1 VSAGDDAE
9 SSDSAGSSSSSSSS
23 SSPTTDI
30 ELPGTE
36 PGGDELNSNIT
47 RRSRPTP
54 SRGKDPE
61 MYHAADTDS
70 DSGESTSSENTVLCG
85 VHFVD
90 GSDSEMSG
98 SDSESL
104 RSGGRARL
112 REVPQALVPELVR
125 HKEWKPPFVLSVK
138 KWEYSESGDVVF
150 TVQAAYTP
158 TSSWTV
164 RRTYS
169 QFSAWYSNA
178 YSFLTEIKSPWPP
191 AEFVIFYM
199 PVEAIEKVC
208 VSVWCMWCFCVCACV
223 WFNSL
228 PGNCGTCLRIVLN

>member
-1 VSAGDDAE
+1 
-9 SSDSAGSSSSSSSS
+9 
-23 SSPTTDI
+23 
-30 ELPGTE
+30 
-36 PGGDELNSNIT
+36 
-47 RRSRPTP
+47 
-54 SRGKDPE
+54 
-61 MYHAADTDS
+61 MYNAADTDS
-70 DSGESTSSENTVLCG
+70 DSGESTSSENTVACG

-98 SDSESL
+98 GSDSESL
-104 RSGGRARL
+104 RPGGRARQ
-112 REVPQALVPELVR
+112 RDVPQALVPELTR
-125 HKEWKPPFVLSVK
+125 QKEWKPPFVLSVK

-150 TVQAAYTP
+150 TVQASYTP

-169 QFSAWYSNA
+169 QFSAWYSNV

-208 VSVWCMWCFCVCACV
+208 LCLCLCMCMWCV
-223 WFNSL
+223 
-228 PGNCGTCLRIVLN
+228 